1 MSDSDRE
8 AYSDEDNE
16 YITKEELIIELQYLL
31 ELVKTKKYQRSQL
44 QDIHDSLE
52 EYITGTP
59 TRLDPSVIEYIIRGW
74 WLTDSMKRLSSNNT
88 LHRET
93 FTADA
98 SNENTPGSCTVCP
111 FCIQTIKNETC
122 N

>member
-16 YITKEELIIELQYLL
+16 YITKEELVIELKYLL

-52 EYITGTP
+52 EYITGQP
-59 TRLDPSVIEYIIRGW
+59 ASLDPSIVEYIVRGW
-74 WLTDSMKRLSSNNT
+74 WLTDSMKRLTNNT
-88 LHRET
+88 LHREEMHKDST
-93 FTADA
+93 RQ
-98 SNENTPGSCTVCP
+98 EICP
-111 FCIQTIKNETC
+111 FCIQTIKNETHLQ
-122 N
+122 

>member
-59 TRLDPSVIEYIIRGW
+59 TTLDPSVIEYIIRGW
-74 WLTDSMKRLSSNNT
+74 WLTDSMKRLSSNTTN
-88 LHRET
+88 LHQET
-93 FTADA
+93 IT
-98 SNENTPGSCTVCP
+98 SNDNINSSCNVCP